1 MKKEINIYDYLPM
14 KLKAKDISTN
24 FNIGLS
30 TVWLYARQNKLKA
43 TKISKGCTLF
53 DTNVVV
59 EFFNGK

>member
-14 KLKAKDISTN
+14 KLKAKDVSKN

-30 TVWLYARQNKLKA
+30 TVWLYAKQNKLKA

-53 DTNVVV
+53 DTKEVV